1 MTGTSSLLPSVA
13 YRIAERQGE
22 KGFNAFTN
30 RNDVQ
35 KDVDRGLKALEKVT
49 SVDDL
54 FKNYR
59 ALEFVT
65 TALGIGNRLSSP
77 GLLKRA
83 LLSDPE
89 DDKSLINALNS
100 ASLKNA
106 QSSLKLR
113 ENGVAT
119 LKSESFLNELVDS
132 FKRTRY
138 EQNIATDNPEVT
150 KARYFKN
157 NIKDATDNIFEI
169 LGDTVLRDVVTRT
182 LGLPLEIA
190 VQPVETQARAV
201 TTRLDITRFNDPAF
215 VDKFIQRYLN
225 TADQRRQQEGGASG
239 SGSYVLSLFSQS
251 NGRSG
256 SGSILNL
263 FA

>member
-1 MTGTSSLLPSVA
+1 MTGTTSLLPSLA
-13 YRIAERQGE
+13 YRIAEKQGD
-22 KGFNAFTN
+22 KGYASFSS
-30 RNDVQ
+30 RRDVQ
-35 KDVDRGLKALEKVT
+35 RDVERGLAALDKVT
-49 SVDDL
+49 SVDEL

-65 TALGIGNRLSSP
+65 SALGISSRLANP

-83 LLSDPE
+83 LLSDP
-89 DDKSLINALNS
+89 DDSKSLINQLNS

-106 QSSLKLR
+106 QASLKLR

-119 LKSESFLNELVDS
+119 LKSQSYLDELADS
-132 FKRTRY
+132 YKRTRY
-138 EQNIATDNPEVT
+138 EQNIAQNNPEVT
-150 KARYFKN
+150 SARYFKAN
-157 NIKDATDNIFEI
+157 VKDATDNIYKI
-169 LGDTVLRDVVTRT
+169 LGDRVLRDVVTTT
-182 LGLPLEIA
+182 LGLPQEIA

-225 TADQRRQQEGGASG
+225 TADQKKQQSGGASG
-239 SGSYVLSLFSQS
+239 SGSYVLSLFS
-251 NGRSG
+251 NGG
-256 SGSILNL
+256 SGGTGSVVSL